1 MRASKGVC
9 LSPPL
14 VSPNKRFN
22 LKIPL
27 NDSTLL
33 VPFVVFIRILL
44 ANHPFTISLVMDS
57 TRGHSKAL
65 LLLTMPRE
73 REGHYLRTIHIA
85 SQINI
90 DLRCTH
96 ARAINS
102 PA

>member
-9 LSPPL
+9 LTPPQ

-44 ANHPFTISLVMDS
+44 TNHPFTISLVMDS
-57 TRGHSKAL
+57 TKGHSKAL

-73 REGHYLRTIHIA
+73 REGHYLRTHCK
-85 SQINI
+85 QINI